1 VTLPLLARSRV
12 DQVSVECAASGVDLV
27 VLQALAGK
35 DVMVGVID
43 VGDEAV
49 ETPEI
54 VASRIRAALRHVP
67 AERLLPSTDCGLV
80 PRSRASAVGKMRA
93 LAEGAEQVR
102 EELATRR

>member
-1 VTLPLLARSRV
+1 
-12 DQVSVECAASGVDLV
+12 
-27 VLQALAGK
+27 
-35 DVMVGVID
+35 MVGVID

-54 VASRIRAALRHVP
+54 VASRIRAALCHVP

-93 LAEGAEQVR
+93 LAAGAEAGPPGAR
-102 EELATRR
+102 KSHLKGEFSSCSSGPFRMFGWR